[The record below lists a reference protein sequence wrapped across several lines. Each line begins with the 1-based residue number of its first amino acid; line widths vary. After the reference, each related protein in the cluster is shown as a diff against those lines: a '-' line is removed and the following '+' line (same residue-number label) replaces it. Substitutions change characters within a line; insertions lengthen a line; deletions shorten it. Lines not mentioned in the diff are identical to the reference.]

1 MTKKVNL
8 TDINYIQYGNDKG
21 KDIVL
26 LHGWGQNIEMMKPLG
41 DLLADNYHI
50 TIIDLPGFG
59 KSKEPA
65 TILDVGDYTEIV
77 HDLLESLFT
86 QRKTILSFYQ
96 NRMDLFE
103 DAELKSL
110 IRSTNYCIVDS
121 KHKIRPL
128 ERYAGKT
135 LPIVD
140 ITPFDTRADFGIS
153 QQLTVQNLS
162 LIHI

>member
-77 HDLLESLFT
+77 HDLLCPKRDAVLLNAGASLYIGGKAETVAEGIALAAQLIDSGKAAAVLEKF
-86 QRKTILSFYQ
+86 IEVS
-96 NRMDLFE
+96 NRPE
-103 DAELKSL
+103 ENA
-110 IRSTNYCIVDS
+110 
-121 KHKIRPL
+121 
-128 ERYAGKT
+128 
-135 LPIVD
+135 
-140 ITPFDTRADFGIS
+140 
-153 QQLTVQNLS
+153 
-162 LIHI
+162 